1 MRAADSGS
9 WERVRQLAAYGQP
22 TPSCGRDTG
31 SARVPEPGACKLCAD
46 TTGLREQ
53 QGAGAVPD
61 AADGFGIQPGRCSR
75 GREGSVAAGPGV
87 REPPGPG
94 ARGRSGPGARSRWWQ
109 SCVPDHWVGA
119 AGRRTGVFQFGS
131 SGLGV
136 LWQHPSSLMEPQ
148 QSCREKGQCHACQG
162 PVTHGTCRLSTGLD
176 PERGKGS
183 IQCKVGTAPRQF
195 LNLGVGFSRGY
206 LAP

>member
-9 WERVRQLAAYGQP
+9 WERVRQLAAHGQP

-31 SARVPEPGACKLCAD
+31 PARVPEPGACKLCAD
-46 TTGLREQ
+46 TTGPWEQ
-53 QGAGAVPD
+53 PRAGPVPD
-61 AADGFGIQPGRCSR
+61 AADGYGSQPGRCSR

-87 REPPGPG
+87 RESPGPG

-109 SCVPDHWVGA
+109 SCVLDRRVGA

-131 SGLGV
+131 RGLGV
-136 LWQHPSSLMEPQ
+136 LCQHPFSLMEPQ
-148 QSCREKGQCHACQG
+148 QSCRKKGQYHACQG
-162 PVTHGTCRLSTGLD
+162 LVTHGACRLSTGLD

-183 IQCKVGTAPRQF
+183 IQCKVGTAPREF
-195 LNLGVGFSRGY
+195 LNLGVGLSRGY
-206 LAP
+206 LSP